1 MPWPADVPILTADEA
16 KRAARKLWRFA
27 MGETWKGTVVV
38 TSGRRHTWERNGT
51 LYVNPT
57 HGWCV
62 FVNDL
67 AWLFFTRANPG
78 MLRNTKDIAKLEEK
92 LIREVVK
99 RGWLY
104 DQLKTEEEPELIRL
118 VREHQTTTKRLDA
131 AVKRWE
137 RKLALAKTMLAK
149 AKKARRAHT

>member
-27 MGETWKGTVVV
+27 MGETWSGTVVV

-51 LYVNPT
+51 LYVNPNT
-57 HGWCV
+57 WPY
-62 FVNDL
+62 FVSDL
-67 AWLFFTRANPG
+67 AWLFFTRANPDAR
-78 MLRNTKDIAKLEEK
+78 RNTKDIAKLEEK

-118 VREHQTTTKRLDA
+118 MREHQATTKKLDT

-149 AKKARRAHT
+149 AKRARKAHK